1 MTLEQFHTIGNIQI
15 AFYFLGAIFSFIQ
28 FQKREMYVKLIGV
41 FCVACAFGDLS
52 SYLLYYLKLN
62 HYLNTNANYGASIFY
77 ILCFPILSFIYYL
90 AIGRNN
96 KRILISIA
104 VFYFLFGVLNLL
116 FIQKE
121 TINSYS
127 TTLLSIIIITYCLYY
142 FYWLLKELPTMHL
155 HGLPM
160 FWINSAF
167 MVYFSGNLF
176 LFVFTSYLV
185 QVLNSNLLV
194 YWSLHNFL
202 GIIEFSLIIFALWI
216 DLQNIK
222 SHSS

>member
-1 MTLEQFHTIGNIQI
+1 MTIEQFEIIQNIQI
-15 AFYFLGAIFSFIQ
+15 ASYILGVIFSFVQ
-28 FQKREMYVKLIGV
+28 FKKRETYIKLIGL
-41 FCVACAFGDLS
+41 FCMACAIADLS
-52 SYLLYYLKLN
+52 SALLLTLKIN
-62 HYLNTNANYGASIFY
+62 PNYAASVFY
-77 ILCFPILSFIYYL
+77 IFALPLISIIYYM
-90 AIGRNN
+90 AIGRIH
-96 KRILISIA
+96 KETLLCFSLICSVFGSIN
-104 VFYFLFGVLNLL
+104 LFFV
-116 FIQKE
+116 QKE
-121 TINSYS
+121 TINSY
-127 TTLLSIIIITYCLYY
+127 TLILLSIIIILYCLYY
-142 FYWLLKELPTMHL
+142 FYWLIKELPTMHL
-155 HGLPM
+155 HRLPM

-202 GIIEFSLIIFALWI
+202 GIIEFSLIIFALWM